1 MQGWSSR
8 QLVGLNPR
16 SRGCE
21 SHPLRSSRRPHP
33 PGHDRPDERR
43 ELPGPGRPLLRLL
56 RPDDRHGVSGRLDST
71 SVQPSNDAVTFAL
84 PTLWLAQDQL
94 RVAERSVEVRRR
106 VADLAAE
113 RVRDARLAWR

>member
-1 MQGWSSR
+1 
-8 QLVGLNPR
+8 
-16 SRGCE
+16 
-21 SHPLRSSRRPHP
+21 
-33 PGHDRPDERR
+33 
-43 ELPGPGRPLLRLL
+43 
-56 RPDDRHGVSGRLDST
+56 
-71 SVQPSNDAVTFAL
+71 VTFAL